1 MRRIVISLA
10 AATTL
15 TLGAIGSASA
25 QVDICSTGRAYA
37 QNHIVP
43 MLQGGGVNN
52 PGAHKPGSHSGFAGL
67 CLGLGR

>member
-1 MRRIVISLA
+1 MIISFA

-15 TLGAIGSASA
+15 ALGVIGSASA
-25 QVDICSTGRAYA
+25 QADICSSGRAYA

>member
-1 MRRIVISLA
+1 MRRIVVSLVA
-10 AATTL
+10 AAAL
-15 TLGAIGSASA
+15 ALGAIGSASA
-25 QVDICSTGRAYA
+25 QVDICSSGRVYA
-37 QNHIVP
+37 QNHILE